1 MKQNSSKKNST
12 KKNNLINNN
21 RTSQQFRNNSTN
33 NFNEKDLYKKILP
46 KINTNKIKYESKLTD
61 SNMKSSTASTFY
73 SVNESSKRLLTD
85 IKPDKNLLKYI
96 ISKQKSYLKK
106 KKKLEINPSY
116 FIVKPS
122 KNKDI
127 DLFIKEDYNNMN
139 KNKDYDYSNLIKK
152 LDRWDE
158 DNCLVKNN
166 DKITLYNILNKFYK
180 KKNMTKELKNLN
192 TMESLLKSKTDYDKL
207 CKDRLDYK
215 NNENKVG
222 GLSTRKSKVML
233 NITSYNFKNG
243 NKKYLNNNNKQ
254 ELEIDDIKLLSEK
267 IKYEAQLRHD
277 LIFVNNILYN
287 KKLLKAEK
295 SNKLEEL
302 YKAKAELKQSY
313 DKNYNYNMK
322 DYWNRYE
329 EYEQRYK
336 KLENLISNQN
346 SPENEKIKETAENV
360 QKKKKK

>member
-1 MKQNSSKKNST
+1 MKQNSSKKNLT

-243 NKKYLNNNNKQ
+243 NKKYLNNNKQ

-267 IKYEAQLRHD
+267 IKYEAQL
-277 LIFVNNILYN
+277 L
-287 KKLLKAEK
+287 
-295 SNKLEEL
+295 
-302 YKAKAELKQSY
+302 
-313 DKNYNYNMK
+313 
-322 DYWNRYE
+322 
-329 EYEQRYK
+329 
-336 KLENLISNQN
+336 
-346 SPENEKIKETAENV
+346 
-360 QKKKKK
+360 